1 MTTLKIAVLDFGS
14 SSVDIIKVD
23 QDFIQRN
30 YHGDTELFLY
40 YWCGY
45 DMDNIQWIADNKL
58 EENLNMTIDD
68 FDGDDD
74 ILSNNTEE
82 DEAY

>member
-1 MTTLKIAVLDFGS
+1 MVTLKIAVLDFGS

-40 YWCGY
+40 CWCGY

-68 FDGDDD
+68 FDGDND
-74 ILSNNTEE
+74 LKLNNTE
-82 DEAY
+82 DETY